1 MCKDGTTVRGKPTG
15 AKLHSCSLLSP
26 AATAFATAARI
37 ATLWCPIRPRIW
49 NKLVPV
55 NCGRNSVTRKALPS
69 SALAKWH
76 LIYENLI
83 AGLHAIRTTTGETG
97 TDGTFSGFSFGLSI
111 ASRQG
116 WRFTGRAKIA
126 ENVPSVPEI
135 PVPEI
140 PRISS
145 AFVVQA
151 LFAKQLPCG
160 LLAGGNLRI
169 ARVKITPY
177 DQHRSAPFLRA
188 SVVSATKLTRS

>member
-1 MCKDGTTVRGKPTG
+1 LPWPIISDWRREEDRGAHDRRVPHTPLLRVG
-15 AKLHSCSLLSP
+15 SLTWICRELKLDQSSLGQTLLFRRTRNCSTSNPLGN
-26 AATAFATAARI
+26 
-37 ATLWCPIRPRIW
+37 W
-49 NKLVPV
+49 
-55 NCGRNSVTRKALPS
+55 
-69 SALAKWH
+69 
-76 LIYENLI
+76 
-83 AGLHAIRTTTGETG
+83 GELG